1 MDATDYRILSAL
13 HENARVSVS
22 EMSRTI
28 AMSQPAVTER
38 MRKLEEQGVIKG
50 YKAKLAPDKLGKH
63 ATAFILF
70 KTGNCADFE
79 RFSEGEPA
87 IVDLYRL
94 AGEYNYL
101 MKVHAE
107 STEALERLIQAC
119 SAHGFSTTF
128 VVLSA
133 RFEDKF
139 PATDRMGEPRTND

>member
-1 MDATDYRILSAL
+1 MDAIDYRILSAL
-13 HENARVSVS
+13 HDNARVSVS
-22 EMSRTI
+22 ELSRKI

-38 MRKLEEQGVIKG
+38 MRKLEEQGAIKG

-79 RFSEGEPA
+79 RFCEGNPA

-94 AGEYNYL
+94 GGEYNYL
-101 MKVHAE
+101 LKAHAE
-107 STEALERLIQAC
+107 STEALERLVKAC
-119 SAHGFSTTF
+119 SALGFSTTH

-133 RFEDKF
+133 RFEDKGLV
-139 PATDRMGEPRTND
+139 PEAE

>member
-13 HENARVSVS
+13 HDNARITVS
-22 EMSRTI
+22 ELSRTI

-38 MRKLEEQGVIKG
+38 IRKLEEQGVIQG

-70 KTGNCADFE
+70 KAGNCGEFE
-79 RFSEGEPA
+79 RFCEGNPG

-94 AGEYNYL
+94 GGEYNYL
-101 MKVHAE
+101 MKAHAE
-107 STEALERLIQAC
+107 STEALERLIESC
-119 SAHGFSTTF
+119 SAYGFSTTL
-128 VVLSA
+128 VVMST

-139 PATDRMGEPRTND
+139 PASELTE

>member
-1 MDATDYRILSAL
+1 MDAIDYRILSAL
-13 HENARVSVS
+13 HDNARVSVS
-22 EMSRTI
+22 ELSRKI

-38 MRKLEEQGVIKG
+38 MRKLEEQGAIKG

-79 RFSEGEPA
+79 RFCEGNPA

-94 AGEYNYL
+94 GGEYNYL
-101 MKVHAE
+101 LKAHAE
-107 STEALERLIQAC
+107 STEALERLVKAC
-119 SAHGFSTTF
+119 SALGFSTTH

-133 RFEDKF
+133 RFEDKSLV
-139 PATDRMGEPRTND
+139 PEAE